1 MCTYTYIYVYY
12 SKITS
17 DIERMTYTTYVAYRA
32 CDDWISNVNVHIHIY
47 TYVPLCM
54 DGATHALYI
63 PISRSQSR
71 SRSRR
76 LFKG

>member
-32 CDDWISNVNVHIHIY
+32 CDDWISNVHVHIHIY

-54 DGATHALYI
+54 DGATHALHTYI
-63 PISRSQSR
+63 SISISISI
-71 SRSRR
+71 SEII
-76 LFKG
+76 